1 MLDQVTEHVQKLM
14 KHFKEPTWS
23 LKEDMSP
30 NKSGLQIP
38 NIEDTFAFSSQI
50 LQLQGKLDETIY
62 KVEKSVNQFKT
73 QVSEK
78 VEVFDTKMVEFDSKL
93 KIRQTD
99 SPLEVNEEWHAE
111 LTEDA
116 LHSVEKL
123 QTFVQDEVYLQFAH
137 HFRKLV
143 KLREV
148 KTGVEKNISLQNRK
162 VSHMSM
168 RLLELESKQ
177 LMELTKVRNQ
187 SKTLLPAEAALLSP
201 KSRILQQRNNT
212 VMLADP

>member
-1 MLDQVTEHVQKLM
+1 MLKRRLEAIEEQSKDQNARQVIEEERAKRFDLISDKVTKLM
-14 KHFKEPTWS
+14 KHFKEPIWQVQ
-23 LKEDMSP
+23 EDSSP
-30 NKSGLQIP
+30 TKSGLQLP
-38 NIEDTFAFSSQI
+38 SLEDTFAFASQI
-50 LQLQGKLDETIY
+50 LQLQSKLDETLY
-62 KVEKSVNQFKT
+62 KVEKSVSQFKT
-73 QVSEK
+73 NIGTK
-78 VEVFDTKMVEFDSKL
+78 VETFETKMLEFDSKL
-93 KIRQTD
+93 KIKQSE

-116 LHSVEKL
+116 LQSVEKL

-143 KLREV
+143 KLRDV

-177 LMELTKVRNQ
+177 LMELTKVRM
-187 SKTLLPAEAALLSP
+187 TL
-201 KSRILQQRNNT
+201 
-212 VMLADP
+212 

>member
-1 MLDQVTEHVQKLM
+1 M
-14 KHFKEPTWS
+14 
-23 LKEDMSP
+23 
-30 NKSGLQIP
+30 
-38 NIEDTFAFSSQI
+38 
-50 LQLQGKLDETIY
+50 QGKLDETIY

-78 VEVFDTKMVEFDSKL
+78 VDVFDSKMVEFDSKL

-177 LMELTKVRNQ
+177 LMELTKVRN
-187 SKTLLPAEAALLSP
+187 
-201 KSRILQQRNNT
+201 
-212 VMLADP
+212 

>member
-1 MLDQVTEHVQKLM
+1 M
-14 KHFKEPTWS
+14 
-23 LKEDMSP
+23 
-30 NKSGLQIP
+30 
-38 NIEDTFAFSSQI
+38 
-50 LQLQGKLDETIY
+50 QGKLDETIY

-78 VEVFDTKMVEFDSKL
+78 VDVFDTKMVEFDSKL

-177 LMELTKVRNQ
+177 LMELTKVRN
-187 SKTLLPAEAALLSP
+187 
-201 KSRILQQRNNT
+201 
-212 VMLADP
+212 